1 MVSTP
6 VKDLYNKEQKTLQG
20 DSEKGEEEE
29 IDEAQIDQIRK
40 DVELA
45 QQVQEGLETVP
56 AKKGIKRMKMK
67 ASKPGPLSKKLKRT
81 EEVEKEKVQ

>member
-1 MVSTP
+1 MNG
-6 VKDLYNKEQKTLQG
+6 KALEYLYNKEQKTLQG

-45 QQVQEGLETVP
+45 QQVREGLETVP
-56 AKKGIKRMKMK
+56 AKK
-67 ASKPGPLSKKLKRT
+67 
-81 EEVEKEKVQ
+81 